1 MKHQSEDGAFRWE
14 PHDGL
19 MNPLRPVWLYVS
31 LLLVIGTLVLAG
43 AYTASVS
50 RSPHTSLP
58 YYDGPDFTPRWT
70 PVAHRVGDFRLTTQ
84 TGRQVTSA
92 DLSGRIHVASFLF
105 TTCPSICPTL
115 VQQLKRVQEATRELP
130 NVSIVSYSVTPAT
143 DTPARL
149 AEFGRER
156 GIDPSRWMLLTGEAS
171 VIATLARESYFADD
185 SRLEQS
191 APDQV
196 LHTEKLLLVD
206 EEGHLRGIYNST
218 IPFEVNR
225 LIEDIR
231 ALS

>member
-1 MKHQSEDGAFRWE
+1 MKR
-14 PHDGL
+14 
-19 MNPLRPVWLYVS
+19 LRPAWLYVG

-50 RSPHTSLP
+50 RSPVTALP

-70 PVAHRVGDFRLTTQ
+70 PVVHRVGDFHLIAQ
-84 TGRQVTSA
+84 TGRQVTRT

-115 VQQLKRVQEATRELP
+115 VQQLKRVQEATRDVP
-130 NVSIVSYSVTPAT
+130 NLSIVSYSVTPAT

-149 AEFGRER
+149 AAFGLER
-156 GIDPSRWMLLTGEAS
+156 GIDPSRWMLVTGEAS

-185 SRLEQS
+185 SRLDRS
-191 APDQV
+191 APDQI

-206 EEGHLRGIYNST
+206 EEGHLRGIYNGT

-225 LIEDIR
+225 LIEDVR
-231 ALS
+231 RYLLPTSR

>member
-1 MKHQSEDGAFRWE
+1 
-14 PHDGL
+14 
-19 MNPLRPVWLYVS
+19 MNPRRPVVQMAAVTAFAWSRRARGTLIG
-31 LLLVIGTLVLAG
+31 LLLVVGALVLTG

-50 RSPHTSLP
+50 RGPVPALP

-70 PVAHRVGDFRLTTQ
+70 PVVHRVGDFQLVTQ
-84 TGRQVTSA
+84 TGRQVTRT

-105 TTCPSICPTL
+105 TTCPTICPTL
-115 VQQLKRVQEATRELP
+115 VQQLERVQEATRDVP
-130 NVSIVSYSVTPAT
+130 NLLIVSYSVTPAT

-156 GIDPSRWMLLTGEAS
+156 GIDPSQWLLLTGEAS
-171 VIATLARESYFADD
+171 VIAALARESYFADD
-185 SRLEQS
+185 SRLDRS

-206 EEGHLRGIYNST
+206 GDGHLRGIYNGT

-231 ALS
+231 ALR